1 MHLLCLILHAENN
14 ISFRLKEKLL
24 DQRSACDTSQ
34 MIDNDSGEDT
44 QLIPPPSNSS
54 VTTQS
59 LNPVSVLNNSN
70 TGEALPRIRQ
80 NLEAARSMTQP
91 DLEENEGIS
100 LPYSSAV
107 TGNITT
113 VLTEVIQPSIPFY
126 ERSHSHTY
134 REGLNRSNT
143 RKDTEFDPIV
153 NKKEWKMHAR

>member
-1 MHLLCLILHAENN
+1 MLKHN

-34 MIDNDSGEDT
+34 MIDNDLGEDT
-44 QLIPPPSNSS
+44 QLIPPPRDSS
-54 VTTQS
+54 VTTES
-59 LNPVSVLNNSN
+59 LNTVLVLNNSN
-70 TGEALPRIRQ
+70 TGEALTGIRE
-80 NLEAARSMTQP
+80 NIGAARSMNQP
-91 DLEENEGIS
+91 DLEENEGIV
-100 LPYSSAV
+100 LPYSSTV

-113 VLTEVIQPSIPFY
+113 VLSEVIQPSRPLY

-134 REGLNRSNT
+134 REGLSRSNT